1 MLPRTALAAALAALL
16 LLPATAAAQLPIPPI
31 PTVVPTVVPG
41 VPSQGPAAQPFQAND
56 GKGFRDVLPPGTRG
70 RYNAGELAAFLATG
84 ATVPH
89 CCDQLGMYRD
99 LMYATPGLTAEQLPN
114 YFKDSSFGVP
124 DGQAERTYSP
134 RADVTIV
141 RDRGFGVPHIYGAT
155 RDGAMFGTG
164 YTAAEDRLFF
174 MDVLRHAGRADL
186 ASFAGG
192 SNAAMDAEQWE
203 VAPYTEADLDRQ
215 ATQLPDFLGDD
226 GKQIQR
232 DVANYIAGINAYISE
247 TKLDPS
253 KLPGEYAALG
263 HPEGP
268 QPWKEA
274 DLIATASLVGGIFGK
289 GGGEELAWTQVA
301 DALQKRFGKRK
312 GLRAFRDFR
321 SAQDPESP
329 TTVLGKR
336 FPYQR
341 TPKRPRAVARPDR
354 GSLKLHEIVA
364 AKTGGAASAS
374 ASSTGLGLS
383 RASLPFTESNAV
395 LVAGRNSAS
404 GHPLM
409 VAGPQVAYFNPQ
421 ILMEQ
426 DVHAPASDAG
436 PAIDARG
443 AAFIGVNLYVQLGRG
458 RDYAW
463 SATSAGQDII
473 DTYAMTL
480 CEPGGGKAT
489 LESMHYSYRGSCLP
503 IDVLTKTSSWQPSP
517 GDDTP
522 AGTQT
527 LRAER
532 TKLGLV
538 AGRGTVRGKP
548 VIFTKLRSTYF
559 HEVDSAA
566 GFKDFNE
573 PAKVRDASSFQR
585 AASKI
590 GYAFNW
596 FYADP
601 EKIAYFNSGANPV
614 RAKRVDHAFP
624 VRARR
629 STEWKGW
636 DPDRHVAAF
645 ASFARHP
652 QAIDQKYLVS
662 WNNRQALGFAGPDEN
677 VFSSVYR
684 SLLLED
690 PLKAKL
696 RGGRKLT
703 LPEVVDVM
711 EVAGTGDLRAH
722 SVLPLALRVIGRP
735 KDARLRQAVDL
746 LQQWRRAGGRRID
759 GDRNG
764 AYEHE
769 DAIRIMDAWWPLWV
783 RAEFQPRMGKAAVDR
798 LLATTQLDNAP
809 NNHGDHLGS
818 AYQGAWYGYVRKD
831 LRTVL
836 GRKVKGRYV
845 QRYCGGGKLKRC
857 RTRLRESLRAA
868 LSVPAS
874 ALYGD
879 DQVCKDE
886 GQAGDQT
893 CFDAVRFRPV
903 GGATQPLIPWINRPT
918 YQQVNEIQTRVPR

>member
-1 MLPRTALAAALAALL
+1 MLPRALLAATVAALL
-16 LLPATAAAQLPIPPI
+16 TAAPAAAQLPVPI

-41 VPSQGPAAQPFQAND
+41 QPSQGPGAGAYQADD

-70 RYNAGELAAFLATG
+70 RYNAAELAAFLSTG

-99 LMYATPGLTAEQLPN
+99 LMYATPGLTAEQLPD

-124 DGQAERTYSP
+124 DGQAERTYAP
-134 RADVTIV
+134 RGDVTIV

-164 YTAAEDRLFF
+164 YAAAEDRLFF
-174 MDVLRHAGRADL
+174 MDVLRHAGRAEL

-215 ATQLPDFLGDD
+215 ASQLPDFLGDD
-226 GKQIQR
+226 GRQIQR
-232 DVANYIAGINAYISE
+232 DVTNYIAGINAYISE

-253 KLPGEYAALG
+253 KLPGEYAAINR
-263 HPEGP
+263 PQGP
-268 QPWKEA
+268 DPWKES

-301 DALQKRFGKRK
+301 DALQRRFGKRK

-329 TTVLGKR
+329 VTVKRRR
-336 FPYQR
+336 FPYQL

-354 GSLKLHEIVA
+354 GSLELHDTVA
-364 AKTGGAASAS
+364 ARSGGASSAS

-395 LVAGRNSAS
+395 LVAGRRSAS

-443 AAFIGVNLYVQLGRG
+443 ASFIGVNLYVQLGRG

-463 SATSAGQDII
+463 SATSAGQDLI
-473 DTYAMTL
+473 DTFAMSL
-480 CEPGGGKAT
+480 CEPGGGRPT
-489 LESMHYSYRGSCLP
+489 LRSMHYSYRGSCLP
-503 IDVLTKTSSWQPSP
+503 IDVLEKTGSWQPSP

-573 PAKVRDASSFQR
+573 PAKVRDVGSFQR

-596 FYADP
+596 FYADA
-601 EKIAYFNSGANPV
+601 ERIGYFNSGDNPV
-614 RAKRVDHAFP
+614 RARRVDHAFP

-636 DPDRHVAAF
+636 DPDRHT
-645 ASFARHP
+645 ASFSSFSRHP
-652 QAIDQKYLVS
+652 QAIDQKYLIS

-696 RGGRKLT
+696 KGGRKLT

-759 GDRNG
+759 GDRDG

-769 DAIRIMDAWWPLWV
+769 DAIRIMDAWWPLLV
-783 RAEFQPRMGKAAVDR
+783 RAEFQPRMGKAAVEG

-836 GRKVKGRYV
+836 GRKVKGRYG
-845 QRYCGGGKLKRC
+845 QRYCGGGRLKRC
-857 RTRLRESLRAA
+857 RSRLRASLRAA
-868 LSVPAS
+868 LDVPAS
-874 ALYGD
+874 RLYDGD
-879 DQVCKDE
+879 EVCKDA
-886 GQAGDQT
+886 GQPGDQT
-893 CFDAVRFRPV
+893 CYDAVRFRPV

-918 YQQVNEIQTRVPR
+918 YQQVNEIQSRVGR

>member
-1 MLPRTALAAALAALL
+1 MLPRSVLAAVVAALVVAA
-16 LLPATAAAQLPIPPI
+16 PAGAQIPPLPIPTAI
-31 PTVVPTVVPG
+31 PTVVPGLPA
-41 VPSQGPAAQPFQAND
+41 QGPAPAPYQAAD
-56 GKGFRDVLPPGTRG
+56 GKGFHDILPPGTRG
-70 RYNAGELAAFLATG
+70 RYNAVELAAFLAAG

-89 CCDQLGMYRD
+89 CCDQLAMYRD
-99 LMYATPGLTAEQLPN
+99 LMYATPGLKAADVGS

-134 RADVTIV
+134 RDDVTIV
-141 RDRGFGVPHIYGAT
+141 RDRGFGVPHVYGKT
-155 RDGAMFGTG
+155 RDGAMFGLG
-164 YTAAEDRLFF
+164 YAGAEDRLFF
-174 MDVLRHAGRADL
+174 MDVLRHAGRAELSD
-186 ASFAGG
+186 FAGG

-203 VAPYTEADLDRQ
+203 VAPYTEADLERQ
-215 ATQLPDFLGDD
+215 ATRLPDFLGAD
-226 GKQIQR
+226 GRQIQA
-232 DVANYIAGINAYISE
+232 DVENYIAGINAYIAE
-247 TKLDPS
+247 TKIDPT

-289 GGGEELAWTQVA
+289 GGGEELAWSQVA
-301 DALQKRFGKRK
+301 DALQKRLGRK
-312 GLRAFRDFR
+312 LGMRAFRNFR
-321 SAQDPESP
+321 SAEDPEAP
-329 TTVLGKR
+329 VTVLKKR
-336 FPYQR
+336 FPYQK
-341 TPKRPRAVARPDR
+341 TPEHPRAVARPDR
-354 GSLKLHEIVA
+354 GSLRLHDFVPER
-364 AKTGGAASAS
+364 TGGSAASA
-374 ASSTGLGLS
+374 
-383 RASLPFTESNAV
+383 ASLLRLPPTESNAV
-395 LVAGRNSAS
+395 LVSGRHSAS

-421 ILMEQ
+421 ILMEE
-426 DVHAPASDAG
+426 DVHAPASAAG
-436 PAIDARG
+436 PGLDARG
-443 AAFIGVNLYVQLGRG
+443 ASFIGINLYVQLGRG

-463 SATSAGQDII
+463 SATSAGQDNI
-473 DTYAMTL
+473 DTFAMSL
-480 CEPGGGKAT
+480 CEPGGGRPT
-489 LESMHYSYRGSCLP
+489 LQSMHYSYRGSCLP
-503 IDVLTKTSSWQPSP
+503 IEVLQKQNAWQSSP

-538 AGRGTVRGKP
+538 AGRGTVHGKP

-566 GFKDFNE
+566 GFKDFND
-573 PAKVRDASSFQR
+573 PAAVRDAASFQR

-590 GYAFNW
+590 GYTFNW

-601 EKIAYFNSGANPV
+601 ERIAYFNSGDNPV
-614 RAKRVDHAFP
+614 RARRVDHAFP

-636 DPDRHVAAF
+636 NPDTWT
-645 ASFARHP
+645 ASFSAPRRHP
-652 QAIDQKYLVS
+652 QAIDQKYLIS
-662 WNNRQALGFAGPDEN
+662 WNNKQARGFRGPDEN
-677 VFSSVYR
+677 VFSSAYR

-690 PLKAKL
+690 GLKAKL
-696 RGGRKLT
+696 RGRHKLT
-703 LPEVVDVM
+703 LPEVIDVM

-722 SVLPLALRVIGRP
+722 TVLPLALRIIGRP
-735 KDARLRQAVDL
+735 KDAALRRAVDE
-746 LQQWRRAGGRRID
+746 LQAWRRAGGRRID
-759 GDRNG
+759 ANRDG
-764 AYEHE
+764 AYDNA
-769 DAIRIMDAWWPLWV
+769 DAVRIMDAWWPLWV
-783 RAEFQPRMGKAAVDR
+783 RSEFQPRLGKKAVDR

-831 LRTVL
+831 LRTLL

-845 QRYCGGGKLKRC
+845 RRYCGNGKLRRC
-857 RTRLRESLRAA
+857 RNVLRESLRTA

-879 DQVCKDE
+879 DKVCNDA
-886 GQAGDQT
+886 GRSGDQT
-893 CFDAVRFRPV
+893 CYDAVRFRPV

-918 YQQVNEIQTRVPR
+918 YQQANEIQSRVPR

>member
-1 MLPRTALAAALAALL
+1 MLPRIAFAAAVAAALLTA
-16 LLPATAAAQLPIPPI
+16 PASAQIPLPI

-41 VPSQGPAAQPFQAND
+41 LPSQGPGAQPYQAND

-70 RYNAGELAAFLATG
+70 RYNAAELAAFLATKQ
-84 ATVPH
+84 TVPH

-99 LMYATPGLTAEQLPN
+99 LMYATPGLQASQIPD

-124 DGQAERTYSP
+124 DGQAERTYAP

-141 RDRGFGVPHIYGAT
+141 RDRGFGVPHIYGAN

-164 YTAAEDRLFF
+164 YAAAEDRLFF
-174 MDVLRHAGRADL
+174 MDVLRHAGRGEL
-186 ASFAGG
+186 SSFAGG
-192 SNAAMDAEQWE
+192 SNTAMDAEQWE
-203 VAPYTEADLDRQ
+203 VAPYTEADLERQ
-215 ATQLPDFLGDD
+215 ATQLPDFLGAD

-232 DVANYIAGINAYISE
+232 DVTNYIAGINAYIAE
-247 TKLDPS
+247 TRLDPS

-289 GGGEELAWTQVA
+289 GGGEELPWSQVA

-329 TTVLGKR
+329 TTVIGR
-336 FPYQR
+336 HFPYQR
-341 TPKRPRAVARPDR
+341 TPKKPRAVARPDR
-354 GSLKLHEIVA
+354 GSLKLHQIEA
-364 AKTGGAASAS
+364 EKTGGAAPAS

-395 LVAGRNSAS
+395 LVAGRNSAG

-443 AAFIGVNLYVQLGRG
+443 ASFIGVNLYVQLGRG

-463 SATSAGQDII
+463 SATSAGQDLI

-480 CEPGGGKAT
+480 CEPNGGKPT
-489 LESMHYSYRGSCLP
+489 TQSTHYSYRGSCLP
-503 IDVLTKTSSWQPSP
+503 IEVLEKKNSWQPSP

-573 PAKVRDASSFQR
+573 PDKIRDAASFQR
-585 AASKI
+585 AANKI

-596 FYADP
+596 FYSDP

-614 RAKRVDHAFP
+614 RGKRVDHAFP

-629 STEWKGW
+629 STEWKGY
-636 DPDRHVAAF
+636 DPDRHIASF
-645 ASFARHP
+645 ASFAKHP

-703 LPEVVDVM
+703 LPEVVDIM

-722 SVLPLALRVIGRP
+722 SVLPVALKVIGRP
-735 KDARLRQAVDL
+735 KDANARGAVAL
-746 LQQWRRAGGRRID
+746 LNAWRKAGGRRVDMDKD
-759 GDRNG
+759 GN
-764 AYEHE
+764 YEHA
-769 DAIRIMDAWWPLWV
+769 DAIRIMDAWWPRLA
-783 RAEFQPRMGKAAVDR
+783 RAVFQPKMGKAAVDR

-836 GRKVKGRYV
+836 GRKVKGRYSM
-845 QRYCGGGKLKRC
+845 RYCGGGKLRKC
-857 RTRLRESLRAA
+857 RNRLRSSLKAA
-868 LSVPAS
+868 LKVPAGD
-874 ALYGD
+874 LYGD
-879 DQVCKDE
+879 DQVCE
-886 GQAGDQT
+886 EAGQKGDQT
-893 CFDAVRFRPV
+893 CYDSVRFRPV

-918 YQQVNEIQTRVPR
+918 YQQVNEIQARVPR

>member
-16 LLPATAAAQLPIPPI
+16 LAAPAAAQLPVPI
-31 PTVVPTVVPG
+31 PTVVPTVVPDLPG
-41 VPSQGPAAQPFQAND
+41 IPGRPAGPGAQPYQAND

-70 RYNAGELAAFLATG
+70 RYNAAELAAFLATKT
-84 ATVPH
+84 TVPH

-99 LMYATPGLTAEQLPN
+99 LMYATPGLTAAQLPS

-124 DGQAERTYSP
+124 AGQAERTYAP
-134 RADVTIV
+134 RGDVTIV

-164 YTAAEDRLFF
+164 YAAAEDRLFF

-186 ASFAGG
+186 SSFAGG
-192 SNAAMDAEQWE
+192 SNAGMDAEQWE

-226 GKQIQR
+226 GRQIQR
-232 DVANYIAGINAYISE
+232 DVTNYIAGINAYIAE
-247 TKLDPS
+247 TRLDPS
-253 KLPGEYAALG
+253 KLPGEYAAIG
-263 HPEGP
+263 RPQGPE
-268 QPWKEA
+268 PWREA

-329 TTVLGKR
+329 TTVLRKR

-354 GSLKLHEIVA
+354 GSLRLHDTVA
-364 AKTGGAASAS
+364 ARSGGASTAS

-383 RASLPFTESNAV
+383 RDSLPRAVSNAV
-395 LVAGRNSAS
+395 LVAGRRSAS

-443 AAFIGVNLYVQLGRG
+443 ASFIGVNLYVQLGRG

-463 SATSAGQDII
+463 SATSAGQDLI

-480 CEPGGGKAT
+480 CEPGGGRAT

-503 IDVLTKTSSWQPSP
+503 IDVLTKTNAWQPSP

-522 AGTQT
+522 AGSQT

-538 AGRGTVRGKP
+538 AGRGTVRGRP
-548 VIFTKLRSTYF
+548 VLFAKLRSTYF

-573 PAKVRDASSFQR
+573 PAKVRDAGSFQR
-585 AASKI
+585 AADKI

-596 FYADP
+596 FYSDP

-636 DPDRHVAAF
+636 NPDRHIASF
-645 ASFARHP
+645 ASFAKHP

-677 VFSSVYR
+677 VFSSTYR
-684 SLLLED
+684 SVLLED
-690 PLKAKL
+690 PL
-696 RGGRKLT
+696 RG
-703 LPEVVDVM
+703 E
-711 EVAGTGDLRAH
+711 LRAH
-722 SVLPLALRVIGRP
+722 VVLPLALRVIGRP
-735 KDARLRQAVDL
+735 KHPRLRRAVAL
-746 LQQWRRAGGRRID
+746 LQGWRRAGGRRID
-759 GDRNG
+759 GDRDG
-764 AYEHE
+764 VY
-769 DAIRIMDAWWPLWV
+769 
-783 RAEFQPRMGKAAVDR
+783 
-798 LLATTQLDNAP
+798 
-809 NNHGDHLGS
+809 
-818 AYQGAWYGYVRKD
+818 
-831 LRTVL
+831 
-836 GRKVKGRYV
+836 
-845 QRYCGGGKLKRC
+845 
-857 RTRLRESLRAA
+857 
-868 LSVPAS
+868 
-874 ALYGD
+874 
-879 DQVCKDE
+879 
-886 GQAGDQT
+886 
-893 CFDAVRFRPV
+893 
-903 GGATQPLIPWINRPT
+903 
-918 YQQVNEIQTRVPR
+918 